1 MLRRLRVLILED
13 TPSDAELL
21 VRELRRAGY
30 SPEWEC
36 VETEEGFLDSL
47 QRDFDII
54 LSDYAMPRFD
64 GMRALE
70 LAKARGLKIPFIL
83 VSGTV
88 GEETVVTAMK
98 NGATDYLRKDRLA
111 RLGPAVTHALE
122 QNRIRNEREQAEA
135 ELRITHVQLSQLLEH
150 SPRVIYALRVEGQTF
165 VPYLVNESVMEF
177 LGFTVEESLHYEWW
191 LGQLHPEDR
200 DRTVASLS
208 ETLAKGT
215 SLTEY
220 RLRHKDGS
228 YHWVEDKRRLIR
240 DSSNRPKEI
249 VGVWADI
256 TERKRAEEVLRRI
269 SSQESG
275 RRKTTI
281 RRDLLG
287 VLGLTGLIFAA
298 AYQFNLFEWA
308 LSVAFDEKT
317 FPLADEMFGALMFLS
332 LGLVVFSYRRWKE
345 SVGEIASQKHV
356 AGALQVLNDELDKRV
371 QQRTAELARTNEA
384 LRTHIAERERAG
396 QALQESE
403 RRFREM
409 LENVELIA
417 ITLDK
422 DGTVTFCNHCLLR
435 VTGWKRE
442 EVIGSEWFSKFIP
455 DANAAARKVFFE
467 QSRPERFPVDTRIQ

>member
-88 GEETVVTAMK
+88 GEETAVTAMK

-281 RRDLLG
+281 RRDL
-287 VLGLTGLIFAA
+287 VRVMGLTGLIFFA

-332 LGLVVFSYRRWKE
+332 LGLVVFSYSALEGKCGRDRFAKTRR
-345 SVGEIASQKHV
+345 GGIAGLERQIGR
-356 AGALQVLNDELDKRV
+356 AG
-371 QQRTAELARTNEA
+371 TAADRELARTNEA
-384 LRTHIAERERAG
+384 LRTHIAEREQVG
-396 QALQESE
+396 QALQGWEH
-403 RRFREM
+403 RFHEI

-422 DGTVTFCNHCLLR
+422 DGQVTFCNHCLLR
-435 VTGWKRE
+435 VTDGTR
-442 EVIGSEWFSKFIP
+442 GSDRFGMVLKFIP
-455 DANAAARKVFFE
+455 DANAAAEKVFSK